1 MTKNLNLLFY
11 LKKSKVNANNEAPI
25 YLRITVG
32 GKRAEIST
40 SRRIDIK
47 KWSKS
52 GHKGIGRSES
62 IRSLNEYL
70 NLLTSKVYKIQKDLI
85 EEDSHYSANT
95 IKDLLL
101 GNNKRGKTI
110 IEIFQAHN
118 KQIKQLEGKQYA
130 LATITR
136 YDTALKHVQSFIKYN
151 YRVND
156 LLLNKINHK
165 FITDFEFYLLNVKN
179 QDHNTALKYIKNFK
193 KIIKIALDN
202 DWLLKDPFS
211 RFKRS
216 FKAVEREILT
226 QEEIDTI
233 IIKELN
239 IPRLDMVRDI
249 FLFSCYT
256 GLAYADVKLLSKN
269 DIVIGLNGEK
279 VIHIK
284 RKKTNTVSKIPL
296 LPYAETIIN
305 KYENNPIVLNSGT
318 LLPVKSNQ
326 KLNAYLKELT
336 DVCGIK
342 KKITFH
348 TARHTFATTITMANG
363 VSTESISKMLGHK
376 SLRTTQHYAKIL
388 DITVSQ
394 DMAKLKMKLSVKSE
408 DSENSLTQAI

>member
-32 GKRAEIST
+32 GKRAETST

-70 NLLTSKVYKIQKDLI
+70 NLLTSKVYKIHKDLI
-85 EEDSHYSANT
+85 EEEIDFDANS
-95 IKDLLL
+95 IKNILS
-101 GNNKRGKTI
+101 GANKKSKTI
-110 IEIFQAHN
+110 IEVFQAHN
-118 KQIKQLEGKQYA
+118 KQLKQLEGKQYTK
-130 LATITR
+130 ATVKR
-136 YDTALKHVQSFIKYN
+136 YETALKHVHSFIIYN
-151 YRVND
+151 YSIND
-156 LLLNKINHK
+156 LPLNKINHK
-165 FITDFEFYLLNVKN
+165 FITDFQFYLMNVKD
-179 QDHNTALKYIKNFK
+179 QSHNTALKYIKNFK
-193 KIIKIALDN
+193 KIVKIALDN
-202 DWLLKDPFS
+202 DWINKDPFS

-216 FKAVEREILT
+216 FKKVDREILT
-226 QEEIDTI
+226 QEEIDLI
-233 IIKELN
+233 IGKDLK
-239 IPRLDMVRDI
+239 IPRLDLVRDI

-256 GLAYADVKLLSKN
+256 GLAYVDVKLLSEN
-269 DIVIGLNGEK
+269 DIVIGMNGEK
-279 VIHIK
+279 AIHIK

-305 KYENNPIVLNSGT
+305 KYQNNPTVLNSGT

-336 DVCGIK
+336 DLCGIIK
-342 KKITFH
+342 NITFH

-408 DSENSLTQAI
+408 DSENSLTEAI

>member
-1 MTKNLNLLFY
+1 MKKNLNVLFY

-25 YLRITVG
+25 YLRITVNR
-32 GKRAEIST
+32 KRAEVSI

-47 KWSKS
+47 KWNSS
-52 GHKGIGRSES
+52 ANKGIGRSES
-62 IRSLNEYL
+62 IKALNEYL

-85 EEDSHYSANT
+85 EEDIDFTANS
-95 IKDLLL
+95 IKEILS
-101 GNNKRGKTI
+101 GANRKSKTI
-110 IEIFQAHN
+110 VETFQAHN

-130 LATITR
+130 KATVNR
-136 YDTALKHVQSFIKYN
+136 YNTSLKHVQNFIRFN
-151 YRVND
+151 YHIND
-156 LLLNKINHK
+156 LPLNKINHK
-165 FITDFEFYLLNVKN
+165 FITDFQFYLMNVKGHS
-179 QDHNTALKYIKNFK
+179 HNTALKYIKNFK

-202 DWLLKDPFS
+202 DWIEKDPFS

-216 FKAVEREILT
+216 FKTVDREILT
-226 QEEIDTI
+226 QEEIDVI
-233 IIKELN
+233 ISKELD
-239 IPRLDMVRDI
+239 IPRLDLVRDI

-256 GLAYADVKLLSKN
+256 GLAYIDVKLLSKN
-269 DIVIGLNGEK
+269 DIVIGMNGEK

-296 LPYAETIIN
+296 LPMAESIIT
-305 KYENNPIVLNSGT
+305 KYQDNPAVLNSGT

-326 KLNAYLKELT
+326 KLNAYLKELC
-336 DVCGIK
+336 DICGIN

-388 DITVSQ
+388 DISVTQ
-394 DMAKLKMKLSVKSE
+394 DMAKLKMKLSSQTN
-408 DSENSLTQAI
+408 DSKKTSTLVV